1 MKKLSQKEREKIVEK
16 YFGKI
21 PKGKFTPGIYNYCD
35 RWCEKC
41 KKQEKCFL
49 RYQELR
55 EREGLVSEGIDP
67 SSSEA
72 IFNRINNSLD
82 KTKDLIL
89 DITRAEGIDISMT
102 PEEERQYELEK
113 RRTDPARYKVMKLAK
128 ELFKETHFFIES
140 LPPLESQELNEEI
153 EKICHHSVTVVCKV
167 FSAMSGKLHAKYE
180 KGSRAKFW
188 LDDSFKT
195 ACVAYRSAKISR
207 GALETLEVQI
217 SDFRFKSLIDR
228 CDKLLTEI
236 DRSLFTNQG
245 RMKGKL
251 R

>member
-1 MKKLSQKEREKIVEK
+1 MKKLSQKERGKIIEKH
-16 YFGKI
+16 FGKI
-21 PKGKFTPGIYNYCD
+21 PKGKFKSGIYNYCD

-55 EREGLVSEGIDP
+55 EREKIASEGIDP

-72 IFNRINNSLD
+72 IFDRINNSLD

-102 PEEERQYELEK
+102 PEEKKEYERERK
-113 RRTDPARYKVMKLAK
+113 KTDPTRHKIVKLAE
-128 ELFKETHFFIES
+128 ELFKKTHYLVES
-140 LPPLESQELNEEI
+140 LPPFESRELEGEV
-153 EKICHHSVTVVCKV
+153 EKICHHSVVIIGKV
-167 FSAMSGKLHAKYE
+167 FSAMSNKLHAKYK
-180 KGSRAKFW
+180 KGEDRKFW

-195 ACVAYRSAKISR
+195 ACVAYRSAKICR
-207 GALETLEVQI
+207 EALKLLNLEV
-217 SDFRFKSLIDR
+217 SDYRIGSLID
-228 CDKLLTEI
+228 KYNKILTEI
-236 DRSLFTNQG
+236 DNSL
-245 RMKGKL
+245 L